1 MPEYRHKK
9 QYSGKKLA
17 ESKTSSL
24 VADYINLSSHGSIC
38 FANLHLKDLTER
50 CYGFNCIINPQ
61 QVFFESLISFCKR
74 KTRYSLEY
82 LVPLWQRYK
91 DSNLKWRSQR
101 LAIFFQNRLFKPFFR
116 LCVSQKSLR
125 ILFLLSTA
133 NSYEELRTLHWG
145 VERSSKSTLSFTVG

>member
-24 VADYINLSSHGSIC
+24 VADYINLSSHGRIC

-91 DSNLKWRSQR
+91 DSNLK
-101 LAIFFQNRLFKPFFR
+101 
-116 LCVSQKSLR
+116 
-125 ILFLLSTA
+125 
-133 NSYEELRTLHWG
+133 
-145 VERSSKSTLSFTVG
+145 